1 MVNRDTCCH
10 HSVHSE
16 SYYLPVWWRPIKN
29 KIKKVKKV
37 VDKTWS
43 LEYTNKG
50 VSDDTK

>member
-1 MVNRDTCCH
+1 MENP
-10 HSVHSE
+10 
-16 SYYLPVWWRPIKN
+16 PVARAGRAWKK